1 MLSPRSESE
10 HAQICNQLQLESEED
25 QRIMTL
31 DTSSICYTCH
41 GVSQLLRKDNLIIF
55 LHFHILYLNEWHLH
69 LTSSKLEM
77 STSLTT
83 FYSSF
88 FVVNHLQNV
97 VDLASSF
104 ESTISFLFPTVINF
118 RNLVWTLKKHTHTPK
133 NVFLPLVSSFAKQT
147 LVISVTP
154 AYSLVKTF
162 YKVCYE
168 SPSLSSKT
176 PNFLLRRGNLFQHF
190 GWTLLLFT
198 SFL

>member
-1 MLSPRSESE
+1 
-10 HAQICNQLQLESEED
+10 
-25 QRIMTL
+25 MTL
-31 DTSSICYTCH
+31 DTNSICYTCH
-41 GVSQLLRKDNLIIF
+41 GVSQLLCKDNLIIF

-69 LTSSKLEM
+69 RTSSKLEM
-77 STSLTT
+77 STSVTT
-83 FYSSF
+83 FSSSL
-88 FVVNHLQNV
+88 FVVNHLQNM

-104 ESTISFLFPTVINF
+104 ESTTSFLSPQLLTFIISFLNF
-118 RNLVWTLKKHTHTPK
+118 KHTHTHTHTPK

>member
-1 MLSPRSESE
+1 
-10 HAQICNQLQLESEED
+10 
-25 QRIMTL
+25 MTL

-41 GVSQLLRKDNLIIF
+41 GVSQLLWKDNLIIF

-83 FYSSF
+83 FYSSL

-118 RNLVWTLKKHTHTPK
+118 RNLLFELKKHTHTHTK
-133 NVFLPLVSSFAKQT
+133 KCVLAFSFFLCQT
-147 LVISVTP
+147 NFGHISYTSIQFSQDV
-154 AYSLVKTF
+154 LQG
-162 YKVCYE
+162 
-168 SPSLSSKT
+168 
-176 PNFLLRRGNLFQHF
+176 LL
-190 GWTLLLFT
+190 
-198 SFL
+198 